1 MSTVL
6 LPLNVKKLGAL
17 EKRQASFIEQAVILA
32 IQQQTDLVISI
43 SCDEI
48 KAQVDCIDAIWE
60 QIQAFL
66 GTIYVIQLNTSYKND
81 EPLFDCNVVFADICG
96 YSVYLE
102 PYIKNV
108 CVSPENIK
116 GASIFNQ
123 ANQIYLAN
131 Y

>member
-32 IQQQTDLVISI
+32 IQQQTNLVISI

-48 KAQVDCIDAIWE
+48 KAHVDCIDAIWE